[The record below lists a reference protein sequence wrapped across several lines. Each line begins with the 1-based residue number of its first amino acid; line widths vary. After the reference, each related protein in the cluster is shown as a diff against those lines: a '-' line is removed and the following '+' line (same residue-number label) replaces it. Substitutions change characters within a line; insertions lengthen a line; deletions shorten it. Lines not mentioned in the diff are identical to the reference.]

1 MSVVVQYKTIIK
13 NAIILYKNSKYVS
26 VPKYIIKL
34 NYVLLIHINDILAKC
49 AHDTYIVT
57 TIGHECCNSGAVA
70 FPFGGL
76 DGLKRKK
83 KADHTPLAR
92 RRLRFP
98 EGPQGA
104 VSITGE

>member
-1 MSVVVQYKTIIK
+1 M
-13 NAIILYKNSKYVS
+13 
-26 VPKYIIKL
+26 PKYIINL
-34 NYVLLIHINDILAKC
+34 NYIILIHINDILAKG

-57 TIGHECCNSGAVA
+57 TIGHERCNSGAVA

-76 DGLKRKK
+76 DGLKRK